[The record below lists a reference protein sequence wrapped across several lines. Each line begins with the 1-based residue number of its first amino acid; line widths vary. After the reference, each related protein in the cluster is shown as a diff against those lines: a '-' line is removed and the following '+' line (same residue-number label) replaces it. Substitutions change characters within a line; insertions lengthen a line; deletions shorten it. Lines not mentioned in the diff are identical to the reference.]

1 MRFAHGKTAINNE
14 KSMDKKTIKREGK
27 KAIKIVK
34 ESEKRQGIIGYK
46 IYVADKNSYL
56 KFSREPSIS
65 AIEYTENFD
74 DAHVFKSRIDALPI
88 MVGLTC
94 EFELKAITKI
104 DF

>member
-1 MRFAHGKTAINNE
+1 
-14 KSMDKKTIKREGK
+14 MDKETIKREGK
-27 KAIKIVK
+27 KAVKIIK

-46 IYVADKNSYL
+46 IYITDKSSYL
-56 KFSREPSIS
+56 KFSSEPSIS